1 MGGGHEAEVDAL
13 EEGPHHRATLQQRQS
28 TYFFFILNGWNK
40 ERCSYLVSL
49 GTVKKSPVS
58 YRPPQRIIPMFFC
71 STLRLCLICCGG
83 SERMLR
89 CVLYNQIEP
98 IIYWPPKLLGT
109 CSSTR
114 CRPPLSSSPPGQRGR
129 CRTWKGRME
138 RRTVGQRLSGIDFF
152 FVYSSLLGLWNFM
165 NADKSEQ
172 NARQIEKKLA

>member
-1 MGGGHEAEVDAL
+1 MYDSPVVQKNEAQPTKTVRW
-13 EEGPHHRATLQQRQS
+13 EEGTKRKLMPWRKGHTIAPHCNKDSLRI
-28 TYFFFILNGWNK
+28 FFLNGWNK

-152 FVYSSLLGLWNFM
+152 CL
-165 NADKSEQ
+165 
-172 NARQIEKKLA
+172 